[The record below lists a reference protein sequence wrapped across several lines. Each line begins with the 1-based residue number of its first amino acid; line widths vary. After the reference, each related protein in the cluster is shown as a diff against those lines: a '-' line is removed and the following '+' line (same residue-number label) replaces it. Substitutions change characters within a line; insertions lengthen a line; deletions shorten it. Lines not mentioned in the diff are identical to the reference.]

1 MIGPLVD
8 PWFAAEFLTETTKK
22 GHRRIDTLQNADGLF
37 LWCPCG
43 FADPKF
49 RTPNGGRPHGVIV
62 SFANPRG
69 VPPAP
74 SNAGSRGRDGKPTRW
89 TIVSGTGLSDL
100 TLSPSVDVGSE
111 EVDPVTKKKVKT
123 SCWHGFITQGEVR

>member
-1 MIGPLVD
+1 MIGRLDD
-8 PWFAAEFLTETTKK
+8 PWFDASFLTDTTAK

-43 FADPKF
+43 FNDPQF
-49 RTPNGGRPHGVIV
+49 RAPNQGRPHGIIV

-74 SNAGSRGRDGKPTRW
+74 VDAGSRSRDGKPSRW
-89 TIVSGTGLSDL
+89 TIVSGTGLWDL
-100 TLSPSVDVGSE
+100 TLSPSVDVG
-111 EVDPVTKKKVKT
+111 DKTINPVTKKQVVT
-123 SCWHGFITQGEVR
+123 SCWHGFIQKGEVK

>member
-1 MIGPLVD
+1 MIGLLVD
-8 PWFAAEFLTETTKK
+8 PWFDAEFLTETTKK

-43 FADPKF
+43 FANP
-49 RTPNGGRPHGVIV
+49 RYRAPNGGRPHGVIV

-74 SNAGSRGRDGKPTRW
+74 ADAGSRNRAGGPSRW
-89 TIVSGTGLSDL
+89 AIVSGTGLADL
-100 TLSPSVDVGSE
+100 TLSPSVDVGGDE
-111 EVDPVTKKKVKT
+111 MDPVTKKKKHV
-123 SCWHGFITQGEVR
+123 SCWHGYIQNGQVK